1 VPVSMG
7 TSVASVQ
14 GQCAGL
20 VTLDLSHNS
29 IPTLPPA
36 IGLLSGVMPSHPMGW
51 VELNDACGALGLGD
65 STLNTDSLPGL
76 RVLRLAGNP
85 LGHLPE
91 CVFALLSLEV
101 LDASRCQLTRVGAAI
116 GCLTALRELRLGDN
130 MLQRLPGDI
139 GNLR

>member
-1 VPVSMG
+1 
-7 TSVASVQ
+7 
-14 GQCAGL
+14 
-20 VTLDLSHNS
+20 
-29 IPTLPPA
+29 
-36 IGLLSGVMPSHPMGW
+36 
-51 VELNDACGALGLGD
+51 
-65 STLNTDSLPGL
+65 
-76 RVLRLAGNP
+76 VLRLAGNP

-101 LDASRCQLTRVGAAI
+101 LDASRCQLTRVAAAI